1 MYGWMKGVGW
11 EEKQLSEWTSASVPL
26 RKVND
31 MKLIKKEITLQYF
44 EYACMCEGRLMVEIM
59 AYVPV
64 TECI

>member
-1 MYGWMKGVGW
+1 MDEWKGSV
-11 EEKQLSEWTSASVPL
+11 ERKNSCQSEQVHPSLWGN
-26 RKVND
+26 VND

-44 EYACMCEGRLMVEIM
+44 EYGCICEGRLMVEIM